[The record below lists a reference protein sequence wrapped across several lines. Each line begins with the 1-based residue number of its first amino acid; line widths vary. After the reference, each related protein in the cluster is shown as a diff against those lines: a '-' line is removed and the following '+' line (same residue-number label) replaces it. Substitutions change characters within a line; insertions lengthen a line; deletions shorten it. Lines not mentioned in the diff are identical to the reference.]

1 MNENIRKSGMD
12 EQSKLY
18 KGEDLKTKK
27 FSIASFFNLENF
39 YSSQERALAVSFF
52 TDIASLIYHIF
63 ILFTFLSLRVYP
75 MVYYNIF
82 SISVFSG
89 CLFFLRKTK
98 SFERLYY
105 IACFEVIV
113 HQILADYFL
122 GTQAKFHYFILLMGI
137 LPFMIFDR
145 KAIKTTVVSA
155 ILTTMFVIYENL
167 EIFPKYEISES
178 ILLVIQYINITITI
192 FIIVIMLFIFT
203 KIVENVEDHLTRQ
216 NHALEKEISLATTI
230 QQNFFK
236 QNVTSLKDWDI
247 AYYSK
252 PMLGVSG
259 DLYDFYKKDSELK
272 GFGIFDVSGHGISS
286 GLVTMLVKNII
297 FHEFYN
303 GTKLD
308 VWEIMNKINDRVI
321 AEKGDIENY
330 LTGILARINGNNL
343 EIVNAAHPA
352 PIWFKR
358 EEGMAYFVN
367 SDAEARGAIG
377 LADFPAIYIS
387 QNIELKSGDYI
398 LFYSDGVTDMVNED
412 GVSFGKERLMRLV
425 ELLNQINPEQQ
436 IDHLQKAL
444 KEFRGEQPQND
455 DVTFIIIRK
464 K

>member
-1 MNENIRKSGMD
+1 MKGNIQKNGMD
-12 EQSKLY
+12 ERFRPL
-18 KGEDLKTKK
+18 KGKVLKTKK
-27 FSIASFFNLENF
+27 NSIKSFFNLENF
-39 YSSQERALAVSFF
+39 YSSKERALAVSFF
-52 TDIASLIYHIF
+52 TDVASLIYHIF

-82 SISVFSG
+82 SVSVFSG

-98 SFERLYY
+98 TLERLYY
-105 IACFEVIV
+105 IACIEVII
-113 HQILADYFL
+113 HQVLADYFL

-145 KAIKTTVVSA
+145 KALKTTVVSA
-155 ILTTMFVIYENL
+155 ILTTMFIYYENL
-167 EIFPKYEISES
+167 EIFPKYEISETM
-178 ILLVIQYINITITI
+178 LLVIQYINITITI
-192 FIIVIMLFIFT
+192 FIIVIMLLIFT
-203 KIVENVEDHLTRQ
+203 KIVENVEDHLTSQ

-236 QNVTSLKDWDI
+236 QNVKTLKDWDI

-303 GTKLD
+303 GSKLD

-330 LTGILARINGNNL
+330 LTGILVRINGNNL
-343 EIVNAAHPA
+343 EMVNAAHPA
-352 PIWFKR
+352 PIWFKYD
-358 EEGMAYFVN
+358 EGMAYFVN
-367 SDAEARGAIG
+367 SEEAAKGAIG
-377 LADFPAIYIS
+377 LPDFPAVYIS
-387 QNIELKSGDYI
+387 QNIELKSGDFM
-398 LFYSDGVTDMVNED
+398 LFYSDGLTDMTNED

-425 ELLNQINPEQQ
+425 ELLNQLNPERQ

-444 KEFRGEQPQND
+444 EKFRGEHQQND
-455 DVTFIIIRK
+455 DVTFIVIRK